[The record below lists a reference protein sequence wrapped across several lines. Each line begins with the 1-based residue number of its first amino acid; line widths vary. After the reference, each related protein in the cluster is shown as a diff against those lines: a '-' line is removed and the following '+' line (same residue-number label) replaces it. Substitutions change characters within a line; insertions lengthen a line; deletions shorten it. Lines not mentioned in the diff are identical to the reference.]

1 MKTQMFRLF
10 SFSLFF
16 TLLLSGSVR
25 LATAQSGQP
34 PEQIERIEPASP
46 SPENASGLPAQKAAD
61 ETLMISEWIS
71 DTYQVF
77 MPCISTSCG
86 PLFADNFSDPG
97 SGWLI
102 ENYTEYSTAYLNGE
116 YQILVKAPNYI
127 AWNWLDFGASDYRV
141 VVDARPAGQL
151 DGSVGLVFGG
161 TNSGFYLF
169 QLSNGGYG
177 LWRIEWSSWIWTT
190 LINWT
195 NSPAVHSGSLTNRL
209 EVVRKGASIE
219 LYANDQLLTT
229 ISHSTYTGSLLGVAA
244 ATVPANFDG
253 RFDNFT
259 VYTGACIDMP
269 TAGLAPVRSG
279 SFVNNGITYGASGTN
294 PITPGPSRT
303 SK

>member
-1 MKTQMFRLF
+1 MHTQLYRLF
-10 SFSLFF
+10 SFSLCF
-16 TLLLSGSVR
+16 TLLLSGSAR
-25 LATAQSGQP
+25 LATAHSGQP
-34 PEQIERIEPASP
+34 AEQSGRIEPASL
-46 SPENASGLPAQKAAD
+46 SPQYASSLPAQKAAD
-61 ETLMISEWIS
+61 QTLMASDWIS

-77 MPCISTSCG
+77 MPCISKSCS

-102 ENYTEYSTAYLNGE
+102 ENYTEYSTAYLDGE

-161 TNSGFYLF
+161 MDSGFYLF

-177 LWRIEWSSWIWTT
+177 LWRIAWASWTWTA
-190 LINWT
+190 LIDWT
-195 NSPAVHSGSLTNRL
+195 NSPAIHSGSLTNRL

-229 ISHSTYTGSLLGVAA
+229 ISDSTYTGSLLGVSA

-259 VYTGACIDMP
+259 VYTGACIDTP
-269 TAGLAPVRSG
+269 TAGLAPDRSVP
-279 SFVNNGITYGASGTN
+279 FVNNGIKHGAGGAN
-294 PITPGPSRT
+294 PIAP
-303 SK
+303 